1 MRMGVVV
8 EARLAAGAD
17 NGTIGLQGHL
27 CGLTGVIVMTL
38 GFGQVS
44 AAHWSHYLIDFD
56 NLPCNYQANLWCCCV
71 WLVKLVGY
79 KKEGTKMVLLIKR
92 NVERERREFNK
103 KIVKLLSVDHGE

>member
-38 GFGQVS
+38 GFG
-44 AAHWSHYLIDFD
+44 
-56 NLPCNYQANLWCCCV
+56 
-71 WLVKLVGY
+71 G
-79 KKEGTKMVLLIKR
+79 
-92 NVERERREFNK
+92 
-103 KIVKLLSVDHGE
+103 LSSPLEPLSYRF